1 LGGVFLER
9 ELQTSSRLFE
19 FVFRMFSLGDTALPA
34 AGMGAIPAQLASGFP
49 ANTVRL
55 RTPVRSVTKDGV
67 VLDSGGS
74 RHAPAVVVATEG
86 PEAAR
91 LLQEI
96 SLPPSRRVTCLYFA
110 ADTPP
115 IADALLMLNGDDDGP
130 VNNVCVPSAV
140 APTYAP
146 AGAALISVSVLE
158 AAARQEAA
166 LEAAVRAQLSDWFG
180 PTVHRWQHLR
190 TYRLHHALPAQAPPA
205 LRAPQRPVRLRPGLY
220 VCGDH
225 RDTASIHGAMVSGRR
240 TAASIIA
247 DFNQS

>member
-1 LGGVFLER
+1 
-9 ELQTSSRLFE
+9 
-19 FVFRMFSLGDTALPA
+19 
-34 AGMGAIPAQLASGFP
+34 
-49 ANTVRL
+49 
-55 RTPVRSVTKDGV
+55 
-67 VLDSGGS
+67 VLDSGELLP
-74 RHAPAVVVATEG
+74 APAVVIATEG
-86 PEAAR
+86 PEATR
-91 LLQEI
+91 LIQEI

-146 AGAALISVSVLE
+146 TGAALISVTVLE
-158 AAARQEAA
+158 DAARQDAA

-180 PTVHRWQHLR
+180 QSAHHWQHLR

-205 LRAPQRPVRLRPGLY
+205 LRSPQRPVRLRPGLY

-225 RDTASIHGAMVSGRR
+225 RETASIQGAMVSGRR
-240 TAASIIA
+240 AAAAIMA
-247 DFNQS
+247 DLNQSREGSVTSL